1 LELFKPI
8 FQIKNNKKEKR
19 MSKLLIMEKPL
30 MILPKLA
37 KEIGFN
43 EALILQQMHY
53 RLISSKHFIDGR
65 KWIFNTY
72 EEWLEQMP
80 FWSLSTVRRTI
91 SSLEKK
97 GLLISANYN
106 QAKMDHTKWYSID
119 YVKLAE
125 LELDESFKMMDE
137 TPVQTEQ
144 KSIPERPAEHLNMDS
159 AIPESTTEITT
170 KKNKEDIPYAE
181 IIHYLNEK
189 TQSSYRVGTKK
200 TKELIHARTLE
211 GFTLLDF
218 KRVIDLKTAEWIH
231 DPYWSKFLRPEKLF
245 GSKFESYLNQKSGN
259 KLYRKEEFD
268 LND

>member
-1 LELFKPI
+1 MIYKLQTKITETNI
-8 FQIKNNKKEKR
+8 VYV
-19 MSKLLIMEKPL
+19 KLLEEIEK
-30 MILPKLA
+30 
-37 KEIGFN
+37 
-43 EALILQQMHY
+43 Q
-53 RLISSKHFIDGR
+53 
-65 KWIFNTY
+65 
-72 EEWLEQMP
+72 
-80 FWSLSTVRRTI
+80 
-91 SSLEKK
+91 
-97 GLLISANYN
+97 GLLISAN
-106 QAKMDHTKWYSID
+106 

-137 TPVQTEQ
+137 TPIRTEQ
-144 KSIPERPAEHLNMDS
+144 KSIPERPVELFNMDS

-231 DPYWSKFLRPEKLF
+231 DPYWSKFLRPETLF
-245 GSKFESYLNQKSGN
+245 GSKFESYLNQKSGS
-259 KLYRKEEFD
+259 KVYREEDFD

>member
-1 LELFKPI
+1 
-8 FQIKNNKKEKR
+8 
-19 MSKLLIMEKPL
+19 MSKLLITEQPL

-65 KWIFNTY
+65 KWVISTY

-80 FWSLSTVRRTI
+80 FWSLSTVRRTV
-91 SSLEKK
+91 SSLEKL
-97 GLLISANYN
+97 GLLVSANYN
-106 QAKMDHTKWYSID
+106 QFKMDHTKWYSID
-119 YVKLAE
+119 YIKLAE
-125 LELDESFKMMDE
+125 LELDESVKVMVE
-137 TPVQTEQ
+137 TPVQTDQ
-144 KSIPERPAEHLNMDS
+144 KSIPKRPIVRTKLDS

-170 KKNKEDIPYAE
+170 KKNKEEIPYAE

-189 TQSSYRVGTKK
+189 TQSTYRVGTKK

-231 DPYWSKFLRPEKLF
+231 DPYWSKFLRPETLF

-259 KLYRKEEFD
+259 TVYREEDFD